1 MRQTI
6 KATKCLKHSWNAF
19 LCAPMSPRWIFIS
32 YLVTRNNAE
41 PLSLIASS
49 MISIQSLMDL
59 WLMWTNSTIVGR
71 KSGLQASNQ
80 GGEDK
85 SFFFHQ
91 KLTVRLHTI
100 LVFLHIIFV
109 FVYVFFLP
117 WTLDNVCLLVGY
129 YSNIDCTGNPSIRVF
144 FVFLFFV
151 CICLYLFVFLYS
163 CLFGNDILAVRWDS
177 HG

>member
-1 MRQTI
+1 
-6 KATKCLKHSWNAF
+6 
-19 LCAPMSPRWIFIS
+19 
-32 YLVTRNNAE
+32 
-41 PLSLIASS
+41 
-49 MISIQSLMDL
+49 
-59 WLMWTNSTIVGR
+59 MWTNSTIVGR

-151 CICLYLFVFLYS
+151 CICLYLFVFVCICLYF
-163 CLFGNDILAVRWDS
+163 CILVFLAMTFLRCDGTRMDNNHVSVCDDTGEMRTNYRKD
-177 HG
+177 